1 MPSVRRLFP
10 LFVIA
15 LAAACAAP
23 PVITGAARDRLW
35 QQHRDAVIRLDKWEA
50 HGRIAVRIGSKGW
63 TASLNWRQAADAY
76 DASVYGPFGS
86 NRYELRGGDGSVQ
99 LHTADN
105 RVLTAGNAENLM
117 QRSLGWGVP
126 VAGFIYWIR
135 GVPAPDSSPSSM
147 ALDDHGRL
155 TGLDQDGWQIRYE
168 DYVRS
173 GGLELPGRITLV
185 RDDLHLKLVIHDWA
199 V

>member
-1 MPSVRRLFP
+1 MPALRRLLP
-10 LFVIA
+10 LLVIG
-15 LAAACAAP
+15 LVTACAAP
-23 PVITGAARDRLW
+23 PVITSAARDRLW
-35 QQHRDAVIRLDKWEA
+35 QQHRAAVTKLGKWEA
-50 HGRIAVRIGSKGW
+50 HGRIAVRIGNKGW
-63 TASLNWRQAADAY
+63 TANLNWRQAANVY

-99 LHTADN
+99 LHTADD
-105 RVLTAGNAENLM
+105 RLLYADNAESLLRRN
-117 QRSLGWGVP
+117 LGWGVP

-135 GVPAPDSSPSSM
+135 GVPAPDSKPASV

-173 GGLELPGRITLV
+173 GGLALPGRITLV
-185 RDDLHLKLVIHDWA
+185 RDDLHLKLVIHAWS